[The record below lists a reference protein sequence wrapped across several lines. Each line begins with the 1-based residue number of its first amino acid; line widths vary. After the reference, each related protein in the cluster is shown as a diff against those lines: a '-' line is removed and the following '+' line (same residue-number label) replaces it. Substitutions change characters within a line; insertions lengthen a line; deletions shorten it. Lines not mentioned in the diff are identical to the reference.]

1 MKLGFGISNVQGRQI
16 IKNKNRALSFIV
28 VCGIRCY
35 STSVAL
41 QVGSLHRENEK
52 PDM

>member
-16 IKNKNRALSFIV
+16 IKDKNRALSLIG
-28 VCGIRCY
+28 VCGTGCH

-41 QVGSLHRENEK
+41 QVGSLHRVNEK
-52 PDM
+52 PHM